1 MLGKA
6 RFTIGFIV
14 GSIVFGS
21 SAFAATTILAT
32 NTPNGGYLLCFNS
45 KTKAVTYP
53 GTLSCPT
60 GTKALDLGASRG
72 KDGTQGEQ
80 GPEGPQ
86 GIQGI
91 PGIQGVRGDTG
102 PKGLTGDAGARG
114 FTGATGAQGPAGPQG
129 IQGIPGIQG
138 VRGDT
143 GPKGLTGDAGAR
155 GFTGAT
161 GAQGPAGPAGTN
173 SQEDYWK
180 IIPSKD
186 IVVDG
191 TITNW
196 DNAKT
201 VVIATIT
208 PKNLPF
214 GYYRLEANLKGLW
227 STTVFDL
234 SSKPMIACYFQAKKD
249 YDSKSGRSQWGGAK
263 ADYVSWTDFNL
274 SSKGYA
280 WFLASTDDPVYLV
293 CETSGTLQDFGG
305 QLLATPYSM
314 SNEMTGEIGGIVAG
328 GGV

>member
-45 KTKAVTYP
+45 KTKAVTFP

-72 KDGTQGEQ
+72 KDGAEGPQ

-91 PGIQGVRGDTG
+91 PGLQGVRGDTG
-102 PKGLTGDAGARG
+102 PRGLTGEIGPRG
-114 FTGATGAQGPAGPQG
+114 LTGATGAQGPIGPSE
-129 IQGIPGIQG
+129 
-138 VRGDT
+138 
-143 GPKGLTGDAGAR
+143 
-155 GFTGAT
+155 
-161 GAQGPAGPAGTN
+161 TN
-173 SQEDYWK
+173 SQGDYWK
-180 IIPSKD
+180 VIPNKG

-196 DNAKT
+196 GNAKT

-208 PKNLPF
+208 PKNLPL

-227 STTVFDL
+227 STTVFGL
-234 SSKPMIACYFQAKKD
+234 SSKPMISCYFQAKKD
-249 YDSKSGRSQWGGAK
+249 YDNKSNRFQWGGAK

-280 WFLASTDDPVYLV
+280 WFLASSDDPVYLV

-305 QLLATPYSM
+305 QLLATPYSI
-314 SNEMTGEIGGIVAG
+314 SKEMTGEVAGIVAG
-328 GGV
+328 NSV